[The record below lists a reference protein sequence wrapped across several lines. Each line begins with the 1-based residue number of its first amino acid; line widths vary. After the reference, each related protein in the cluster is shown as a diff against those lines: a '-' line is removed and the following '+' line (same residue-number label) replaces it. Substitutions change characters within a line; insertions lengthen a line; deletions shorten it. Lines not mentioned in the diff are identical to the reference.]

1 MSSLPHPATAVL
13 AEPDEPRRFTPE
25 EAQALLQSC
34 YTQYS
39 LKLQDIVRASLEM
52 SSDLFESASHIPDGE
67 IEQFRNK
74 RGEWLQ
80 RFTRTLDDLFA
91 KRVAGSKRKGRRPDF
106 DASAAT
112 LKVLTAFDHE
122 KQAALT
128 AGSNFMRR
136 FVSRELAALDLR
148 VDVLLPEKA
157 GREIDNPFA
166 PDYILDAIGT
176 TSRGTYPNP
185 RVWRPLME
193 RLIAD
198 ITPAI
203 NKIYISLNRFL
214 ADRHVLPEIKAAL
227 RARSEWRPPDD
238 SELLPAFSRMLG
250 EVGEVPEVVVPES
263 LGIPGAPP
271 ALQFAELG
279 GTPAVPPARH
289 PAPAT
294 PAPSAPPSLAAAGA
308 DAPRQELAPSLPA
321 AGQALMPAAGPG
333 LVPAAEILAGLA
345 ALARL
350 GTANTA
356 GAPGGHPPGEFP
368 DLDPMMAL
376 GASTPLFN
384 TLGAWQRLD
393 LRTALAQAI
402 PQTGGEAAIVP
413 LNLIPHIRTAVADQI
428 ANPTDRITMDVIG
441 LLFDYVF
448 RDPSIPEA
456 LRNLFGR
463 LQVPILKAALLDRAF
478 FSEKRHPARRL
489 LDHLA
494 EGAVGASSD
503 EDYQKAFAT
512 TAALIIDEVCRDFEI
527 DMAVFEAADARLVRF
542 LEQERQTTEQA
553 LAEDVNAALSAEET
567 QKDRAEVLAQ
577 IRDKLAGLSVP
588 FDVRSFAETVWVD
601 YVTSLCEKEGPS
613 GQSVQA
619 ALRTLDDMLWSIVAK
634 ERTAQKA
641 RLTKM
646 IPALITALR
655 RGAQALAVPAERA
668 KAFFDALYQLHIA
681 AIKPR
686 HAPAEPGAPDEAS
699 QGPQT
704 RGLPVANVHDYV
716 NEMVPGTWL
725 QFRTDKGAINA
736 RLTWISPLRSKYIFT
751 SRSRSRAFIYSPE
764 DLAYELGA
772 GRASLVV
779 EPVPLFDRAVSAAL
793 DTIAASRTRQG
804 APQLANA

>member
-1 MSSLPHPATAVL
+1 MSSLPHPAAP
-13 AEPDEPRRFTPE
+13 AFAGADEPRRFTPE

-34 YTQYS
+34 YTLYS
-39 LKLQDIVRASLEM
+39 LKLQDTIRASLEM
-52 SSDLFESASHIPDGE
+52 SGDLFESSSHIPDGE
-67 IEQFRNK
+67 VEQFRNK

-80 RFTRTLDDLFA
+80 RFTRTLDELFA
-91 KRVAGSKRKGRRPDF
+91 KRVAGHKRKGRRLDF

-128 AGSNFMRR
+128 AGSNFLRR
-136 FVSRELAALDLR
+136 FVTRELAALDLR

-157 GREIDNPFA
+157 GRDIDNPFS
-166 PDYILDAIGT
+166 PDYLLDAIGT
-176 TSRGTYPNP
+176 TSRAVYPSP

-198 ITPAI
+198 LTPAI

-238 SELLPAFSRMLG
+238 GDLLPAFSRMLG
-250 EVGEVPEVVVPES
+250 EVGDVPEVVVPET

-271 ALQFAELG
+271 ALRFAELS
-279 GTPAVPPARH
+279 PVPVAKAAAAA
-289 PAPAT
+289 PAPV
-294 PAPSAPPSLAAAGA
+294 PQRAAA
-308 DAPRQELAPSLPA
+308 DASASPA
-321 AGQALMPAAGPG
+321 AVAMPVSPAAEVAAPASF
-333 LVPAAEILAGLA
+333 VPTPEILAGLA
-345 ALARL
+345 TLARL
-350 GTANTA
+350 ATAA
-356 GAPGGHPPGEFP
+356 PAAQAADGAQGEFP

-376 GASTPLFN
+376 GSSTPLFN

-393 LRTALAQAI
+393 LRSALAQAI
-402 PQTGGEAAIVP
+402 PHAGGDAAFLP

-448 RDPSIPEA
+448 RDPSIPET
-456 LRNLFGR
+456 LRSLFGR

-503 EDYQKAFAT
+503 EDYQVAFGA
-512 TAALIIDEVCRDFEI
+512 TAADVIDEVCRDFEI
-527 DMAVFEAADARLVRF
+527 DMGVFEAADARLARF
-542 LEQERQTTEQA
+542 LEQERRSTEQA

-567 QKDRAEVLAQ
+567 QKDRAQVLAQ
-577 IRDKLAGLSVP
+577 VRDKLAGLTVP
-588 FDVRSFAETVWVD
+588 FDVRAFAETVWVD
-601 YVTSLCEKEGPS
+601 YVTSLAEKDGAS
-613 GQSVQA
+613 SQSVQA

-634 ERTAQKA
+634 ERTGQKA

-646 IPALITALR
+646 IPALIAALR
-655 RGAQALAVPAERA
+655 RGVQALSVPSERA
-668 KAFFDALYQLHIA
+668 KAFFDELYQLHIA

-686 HAPAEPGAPDEAS
+686 QGASPGAAQQEAIE
-699 QGPQT
+699 GPQT
-704 RGLPVANVHDYV
+704 RPAPVANVHDYV

-725 QFRTDKGAINA
+725 QFRSDKGVTNA

-772 GRASLVV
+772 GRAMLIV

-793 DTIAASRTRQG
+793 DTIAASRAKAQS
-804 APQLANA
+804 PQLAGA